1 MTRTAFSLLLLAV
14 FGSFAQQTNEASFVG
29 TWEAKIKDR
38 VFVVLKIAYDGKLIG
53 TMSGVSVST
62 DDDGNVTDAE
72 PAGKDSPIHDLK
84 VEGDRLTFVEPKPSD
99 SDVEPDQCEMKLTGE
114 GVADFRLLDDP
125 DVKLKPHQL
134 RQAQAAEQ
142 GFAGEHEMLL
152 HGIVDEEVRDAFGS
166 SLAP

>member
-14 FGSFAQQTNEASFVG
+14 FGSAAQRTNEASFVG

-38 VFVVLKIAYDGKLIG
+38 VFLVLKISYDGKLTG

-84 VEGDRLTFVEPKPSD
+84 VDGDRLTFVESKGSD
-99 SDVEPDQCEMKLTGE
+99 SDVEPDKCEMKLTGE
-114 GVADFRLLDDP
+114 GVAEFRLLDDP
-125 DVKLKPHQL
+125 DAKLNPIVL
-134 RQAQAAEQ
+134 R
-142 GFAGEHEMLL
+142 
-152 HGIVDEEVRDAFGS
+152 RR
-166 SLAP
+166 